1 MNFKKISNYI
11 ISILQ
16 IFIFIAVILL
26 GYFSRNKMSVIRYV
40 VYKNNEFQTTIL
52 SQQFITLYKTLMLVS
67 ATLFVILLILSYTK
81 AKLSVNKTFS
91 IIGTLISVW
100 GIAIF
105 YLNDVLDLRSLP
117 FFMLTIFIIVILQ
130 FIKLVINII

>member
-91 IIGTLISVW
+91 IIGTLLSVW

-105 YLNDVLDLRSLP
+105 YLNEVLDLRSLP